1 MMQQMLVGLGG
12 GGVPVFV
19 DDVFKTKLYTG
30 TAAYGLAVTTGLD
43 YTSGESLIW
52 TKRRIR
58 NDSYDFD
65 HILTNT
71 GRGRKWLVSNKT
83 DGENTTPVVLSL
95 TSTGYTVDTSGTVNK
110 SGDSYV
116 SWNFKESPG
125 FLDIVQFTGNG
136 SSGLRSINHD
146 LKSTPAFIIARLA
159 TGGSQWYCWHKDL
172 TSKNHYIL
180 LNGAGA
186 EGNAGAQVWDAT
198 DTTFSIHSGIVGN
211 TNNSEYIAY
220 LFADEDARFGT
231 NSNESIIKCG
241 IFPSSE
247 TTTVDMGFEPGWILL
262 KGKDSNSNWAIFDST
277 RGFGT
282 SSSASSKAKR
292 LSADLSGPEY
302 ENAGFW
308 IESGTPNIIRTNG
321 NFSTSNF
328 IYVCISKP

>member
-58 NDSYDFD
+58 NDSYNFD

-95 TSTGYTVDTSGTVNK
+95 TSTGYTLDNSSTVNK

-241 IFPSSE
+241 VYTGNDNAPHTINVGFPVGWVMIKNITS
-247 TTTVDMGFEPGWILL
+247 TNQAWVMGDEKRTGYLRANAN
-262 KGKDSNSNWAIFDST
+262 DEE
-277 RGFGT
+277 
-282 SSSASSKAKR
+282 SSSAKIS
-292 LSADLSGPEY
+292 
-302 ENAGFW
+302 F
-308 IESGTPNIIRTNG
+308 
-321 NFSTSNF
+321 TSNGF
-328 IYVCISKP
+328 TVLDNQDDVNQPNKNYIYIAIREGV